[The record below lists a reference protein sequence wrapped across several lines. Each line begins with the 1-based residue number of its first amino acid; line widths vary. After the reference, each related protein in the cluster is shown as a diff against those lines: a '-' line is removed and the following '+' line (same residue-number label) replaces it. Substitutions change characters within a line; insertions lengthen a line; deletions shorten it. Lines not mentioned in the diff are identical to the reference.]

1 MEGRCMFFQ
10 SESKAQTW
18 RAVAKFADRPELLL
32 YLGRSSTQV
41 RSSYLEAFA
50 EILDD
55 DEQAACI
62 SVALERWNGTP
73 DCGRWLIQSTLNVPA
88 SALLLKAA

>member
-1 MEGRCMFFQ
+1 MFFQ

-18 RAVAKFADRPELLL
+18 RAVAQFADRPELLI

-41 RSSYLEAFA
+41 RNSYPEAFA

-62 SVALERWNGTP
+62 GVALERWNGTP
-73 DCGRWLIQSTLNVPA
+73 DSGRWLVQATLNVPA
-88 SALLLKAA
+88 SALLLKVA